1 MKKFFLFM
9 LVIIM
14 FSACTQVE
22 LYDSYNEKWNLDLP
36 RPNDV
41 LPGHLKTQSKMPQS
55 SENFDL
61 YLNYNAVGDISDRSF
76 WVELSDEE
84 RYQLISDLSE
94 IQGTKGATAEAKR
107 KELEAL
113 LGVNLGK
120 HCKAFLKQQF
130 RQGTT
135 EKVIL
140 LQSKQEAQI
149 YLVHIVE

>member
-1 MKKFFLFM
+1 M
-9 LVIIM
+9 VII
-14 FSACTQVE
+14 FSGCTQVE
-22 LYDSYNEKWNLDLP
+22 LYDNYNQKWNLDLP

-41 LPGHLKTQSKMPQS
+41 LPGHLKTQSNTPHS

-61 YLNYNAVGDISDRSF
+61 YLNYSAVGDVSDRSF
-76 WVELSDEE
+76 WIELSDEE

-94 IQGTKGATAEAKR
+94 IHDTKGTTAEAKR
-107 KELEAL
+107 KELEEL
-113 LGVNLGK
+113 LGVNLGE
-120 HCKAFLKQQF
+120 HCKAFVKQQF

-149 YLVHIVE
+149 YLVHIIE